1 MLIYLGYIGLF
12 FAFIYRIPQIVKIY
26 NTQKGGDIS
35 KKTFIL
41 HNFAYFFL
49 LSYIVC
55 KENIDILLVIYYITG
70 ILMNL
75 IIISMKLYYN
85 NLENENISNN

>member
-26 NTQKGGDIS
+26 KTQKGGDIS

-41 HNFAYFFL
+41 HNFAYLFL
-49 LSYIVC
+49 LSYIFC
-55 KENIDILLVIYYITG
+55 KENIDILLIVYYIVG
-70 ILMNL
+70 ILMN
-75 IIISMKLYYN
+75 IVIISMKLYYN
-85 NLENENISNN
+85 NLENEIISND